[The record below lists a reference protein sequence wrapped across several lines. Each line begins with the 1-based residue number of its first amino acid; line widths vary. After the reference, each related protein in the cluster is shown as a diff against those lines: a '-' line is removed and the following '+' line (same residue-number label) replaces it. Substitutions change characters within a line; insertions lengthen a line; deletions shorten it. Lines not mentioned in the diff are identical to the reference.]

1 MNFLAHTYLSGSSDE
16 ILVGNFIGDYVKGRY
31 FSQFPEEIRQG
42 IIMHRNIDNY
52 TDTHPIVKQTKLHFS
67 EKYGKYAGIVVDIIY
82 DHYLA
87 KFWHQYCDVQLDDF
101 IINLHKRLSSYYPIF
116 PVKVKEFFPKF
127 IKNNWIKAYTSL
139 EGLERVLNGMSRTT
153 SLPNETNFA
162 MKSIIL
168 NYDQIGE
175 EFNIYFPQLINFIE
189 KSFKVELVS
198 EYCIGRHINAKA
210 S

>member
-31 FSQFPEEIRQG
+31 FSNYPEEIRQG

-87 KFWHQYCDVQLDDF
+87 KFWHLYSDIQLDEF
-101 IINLHKRLSSYYPIF
+101 IFNLHKKLSSFYPIF
-116 PVKVKEFFPKF
+116 PPKVKEFFPKF

-139 EGLERVLNGMSRTT
+139 EGLERVLIGMSRTT

-162 MKSIIL
+162 MQSLIL
-168 NYDQIGE
+168 NYDIIGE
-175 EFNIYFPQLINFIE
+175 EFNAYFPQLVNFIAKNFNVKFE
-189 KSFKVELVS
+189 ED
-198 EYCIGRHINAKA
+198 YGMGQINAQA